1 LSSLFL
7 KKSKKFFCGGVLVEY
22 ANNVAN
28 SGGNV
33 GKEGN
38 FGKREGGSWTKKRR
52 GGGEFERR
60 TLPDRF
66 PPKKFRV

>member
-1 LSSLFL
+1 M
-7 KKSKKFFCGGVLVEY
+7 VEY

-38 FGKREGGSWTKKRR
+38 FGKREGGGWTKKRR